1 MAEVSRALRGPRSGL
16 ASAAPGGR
24 PPPDLSL
31 HCAGEEGSLL
41 PCLCRQERARGHP
54 PGPLQP
60 LSLRLAPPSFLCG
73 IVGVLAASSQM
84 QLRVYAL
91 VRRGAP
97 VPGKIGNLFI
107 LAGVTFVPSENEA
120 IEAIRQSHGIPE
132 CGM

>member
-16 ASAAPGGR
+16 ASATPVGR
-24 PPPDLSL
+24 PPPDLRL

-41 PCLCRQERARGHP
+41 PCLCRQERARGRP

-60 LSLRLAPPSFLCG
+60 LSLNLAPPSFLCG
-73 IVGVLAASSQM
+73 RVGVLPPRSQM
-84 QLRVYAL
+84 QLRVHAL
-91 VRRGAP
+91 VRCGAP
-97 VPGKIGNLFI
+97 VPGKIGNLFT

-120 IEAIRQSHGIPE
+120 MELICQSHGCPE